1 MKGHPFSALT
11 GAKDMLARIF
21 GNDIPDEIADNTS
34 PVAKGRAV
42 WWHENYKML
51 MDSLGICFVPVAGT
65 TIFGDPLILFE
76 EMGEMYESATGVN
89 PEHLF
94 LSAERAYQIEKG
106 YNAVLGITRKDD
118 MRKGTSRGEEDP
130 ISQPGMLDEYYS
142 YRGCS
147 QDGVPT
153 RKRLSEIGLA
163 DVVQDLDKRG
173 IISDEECP
181 GIDDLLAQGKK

>member
-1 MKGHPFSALT
+1 M
-11 GAKDMLARIF
+11 
-21 GNDIPDEIADNTS
+21 
-34 PVAKGRAV
+34 
-42 WWHENYKML
+42 
-51 MDSLGICFVPVAGT
+51 
-65 TIFGDPLILFE
+65 
-76 EMGEMYESATGVN
+76 
-89 PEHLF
+89 
-94 LSAERAYQIEKG
+94 EKG

-118 MRKGTSRGEEDP
+118 MRKGTTRGEEDP

-181 GIDDLLAQGKK
+181 GIDDLLAQEKKIK